1 MLGSA
6 GEDRGLSSW
15 DVRERANSQTAP
27 RTSNSIVEWRMVRR
41 EEKKANALPRGDPKK
56 KGRLE
61 YKEKCSQVD
70 EKEWS
75 TPMPANHTQS
85 INKKE
90 ERWSRGRTEEKG
102 DSKNAGHL

>member
-1 MLGSA
+1 MAYGQA
-6 GEDRGLSSW
+6 RGKES
-15 DVRERANSQTAP
+15 ERAAQGGS
-27 RTSNSIVEWRMVRR
+27 
-41 EEKKANALPRGDPKK
+41 KKK